1 MCLQRDINQVF
12 ENHETKVENDFLF
25 DLSETYGGLLKG
37 ISCKNIS
44 IFLVGVYFRMEV

>member
-1 MCLQRDINQVF
+1 MRFQCDINQIF
-12 ENHETKVENDFLF
+12 ANHETKVGNDFLF
-25 DLSETYGGLLKG
+25 DLSQTYSGELKG